1 MFSMVFQT
9 VLEFGMDEKVWSI
22 IVFVLAMIPWI
33 SYCFMLFFFAISL
46 LYGLVIKLVSLVEL
60 VVVIN
65 LVNLFANVRVALYN
79 MLPRT

>member
-1 MFSMVFQT
+1 MFSLVFQT

-46 LYGLVIKLVSLVEL
+46 LYGLVIKLISLVEL
-60 VVVIN
+60 AVITV
-65 LVNLFANVRVALYN
+65 LVNLFMEMKGWHGLVC
-79 MLPRT
+79 